1 MPRPTHFLQ
10 PLLKRDAGPCEFH
23 LEGGR
28 VLAARVEAAFDSA
41 SRKRGLLGRT
51 GLEAGHAL
59 GIAPCNGVHTF
70 GMQFPIDVIFVARDG
85 RVVKL
90 RRAMPA
96 KRLAGAFKAFAT
108 IEMAAGSIDAA
119 SLAVG
124 DRVAVVTSSL
134 ESSASTRSDRSS
146 S

>member
-1 MPRPTHFLQ
+1 MSEHFLQ
-10 PLLKRDAGPCEFH
+10 LLLKRDVELSQLQLGD
-23 LEGGR
+23 GR
-28 VLAARVEAAFDSA
+28 VLATRVEAAFDSA

-51 GLEAGHAL
+51 GLDAGHAL
-59 GIAPCNGVHTF
+59 VIAPCNGIHTF

-85 RVVKL
+85 RVLKT

-96 KRLAGAFKAFAT
+96 RRIAAAMKAFAT

-119 SLAVG
+119 ALAVG
-124 DRVAVVTSSL
+124 DRVAVVTTSPGST
-134 ESSASTRSDRSS
+134 ASTRSDRSS